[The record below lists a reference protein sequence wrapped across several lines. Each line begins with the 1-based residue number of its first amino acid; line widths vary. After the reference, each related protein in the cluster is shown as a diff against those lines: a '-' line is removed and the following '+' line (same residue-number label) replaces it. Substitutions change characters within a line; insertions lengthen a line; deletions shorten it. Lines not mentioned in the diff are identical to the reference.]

1 MKYLKNQNGAVS
13 VLVVAMGFMLLAL
26 VSAIMMYGSVLQV
39 HRLAGAV
46 ADQAALAAANQYLDE
61 PQMCPKAA
69 AIAFL
74 NQSRLTGCEIGPGGV
89 WVEISIALSPIQQ
102 QWLNFVGNP
111 SESIKISS
119 RAGWSS

>member
-1 MKYLKNQNGAVS
+1 MRYLKNQVGAVS
-13 VLVVAMGFMLLAL
+13 VLVVAMAFTLLTLA
-26 VSAIMMYGSVLQV
+26 SATMMYGSVLQV

-46 ADQAALAAANQYLDE
+46 ADQAALAAANNYLDE

-74 NQSRLTGCEIGPGGV
+74 NQARLTGCEIGPTGV
-89 WVEISIALSPIQQ
+89 KVEISIALSPIQQ

-111 SESIKISS
+111 SELVKISS

>member
-1 MKYLKNQNGAVS
+1 MKDLKNENGAVS
-13 VLVVAMGFMLLAL
+13 VLVVAMVFMLLTL

-69 AIAFL
+69 AIAYL
-74 NQSRLTGCEIGPGGV
+74 NQARLTGCEIWPDGV
-89 WVEISIALSPIQQ
+89 QVEISITLSPIQQ

-111 SESIKISS
+111 SESIRISS